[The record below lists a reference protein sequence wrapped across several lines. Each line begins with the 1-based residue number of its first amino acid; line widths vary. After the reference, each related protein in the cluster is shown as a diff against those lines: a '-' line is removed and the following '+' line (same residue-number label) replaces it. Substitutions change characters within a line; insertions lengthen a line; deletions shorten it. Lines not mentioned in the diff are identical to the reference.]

1 MAEEKR
7 IKKEK
12 SMLHCCGGGLIGGR
26 WVIPLTYLSLS
37 LSLFLS
43 ILGGLNFCGP
53 EKKTEP
59 HHFLPPLSSKSNAPN
74 FNFLSYFPSPTFH
87 FNQMGPKYYLP
98 HVVLREIGSLD
109 LSLGGRVFI

>member
-1 MAEEKR
+1 MAKEKR

-37 LSLFLS
+37 LS

-59 HHFLPPLSSKSNAPN
+59 HHFLPPLSSKSNAPI
-74 FNFLSYFPSPTFH
+74 FNFLLFSISHFSPQPNGF
-87 FNQMGPKYYLP
+87 
-98 HVVLREIGSLD
+98 
-109 LSLGGRVFI
+109 

>member
-37 LSLFLS
+37 LSLSLHFRGIEFLWVRKE
-43 ILGGLNFCGP
+43 N
-53 EKKTEP
+53 
-59 HHFLPPLSSKSNAPN
+59 
-74 FNFLSYFPSPTFH
+74 
-87 FNQMGPKYYLP
+87 
-98 HVVLREIGSLD
+98 
-109 LSLGGRVFI
+109 